1 MHNELTRVKIEH
13 DALAT
18 DGALEVHVAEHR
30 GFAIYEFIWILRRY
44 EVDPDY
50 CPDPDDGGRIPGNWV
65 LIVNRLYRAVRIK
78 NGAEFAR
85 GYSIDEC
92 KRQIDVNIGEKRN
105 PIPF

>member
-1 MHNELTRVKIEH
+1 MARSK
-13 DALAT
+13 
-18 DGALEVHVAEHR
+18 VHVAEHR

-78 NGAEFAR
+78 NGAEIRAR
-85 GYSIDEC
+85 IFDRRMQTPDRREH
-92 KRQIDVNIGEKRN
+92 R
-105 PIPF
+105 